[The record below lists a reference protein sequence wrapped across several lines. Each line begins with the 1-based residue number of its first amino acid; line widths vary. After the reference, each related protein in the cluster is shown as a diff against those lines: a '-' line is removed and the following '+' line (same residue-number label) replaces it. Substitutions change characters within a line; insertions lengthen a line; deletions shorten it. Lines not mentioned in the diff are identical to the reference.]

1 MNSPEKLRD
10 WIVGV
15 FTANDNIDDVMIT
28 SSDVHVGLELGR
40 LIQQSRAQRKMSQ
53 KDLAAV
59 SHSFFVTF
67 HFLLRGLFVY
77 DISNRPISLCYNVCT
92 EDQ

>member
-1 MNSPEKLRD
+1 MSGSNGD
-10 WIVGV
+10 V
-15 FTANDNIDDVMIT
+15 DDDDVMVT

-40 LIQQSRAQRKMSQ
+40 LIQQTRTQRKMSQ

-59 SHSFFVTF
+59 SNSILPHSP
-67 HFLLRGLFVY
+67 
-77 DISNRPISLCYNVCT
+77 PISLPDGSS

>member
-1 MNSPEKLRD
+1 MSES
-10 WIVGV
+10 
-15 FTANDNIDDVMIT
+15 FHANGDVDDDDYVMVT

-40 LIQQSRAQRKMSQ
+40 LIQQTRTQRKMSQ

-59 SHSFFVTF
+59 SISISP
-67 HFLLRGLFVY
+67 HFP
-77 DISNRPISLCYNVCT
+77 PISLPDGSS